1 MTLWRCG
8 TWRRARVR
16 WVSLA
21 GEEVGRWRS
30 RVAGFGALRRGFCEG
45 VLERFSMCRFSFWH
59 LCLRDGGFAM
69 HGGCVGSM
77 RHHRKASNALSPYE
91 QVTFFARWLQVVH
104 NSCQ

>member
-30 RVAGFGALRRGFCEG
+30 RVAGFGALRCGFCEG
-45 VLERFSMCRFSFWH
+45 VWSGSQCVASCFGICTLE
-59 LCLRDGGFAM
+59 DGGFAM

-91 QVTFFARWLQVVH
+91 QVTFFARWLQIAH
-104 NSCQ
+104 NNCQ